1 MRRLHVPRI
10 RIEAW
15 RETAGQRAR
24 ALGRWSRRPTG
35 RLAVPG
41 IVILLLVALTGT
53 AGAYL
58 VPGAGKP
65 VAARA
70 SAAPSDSVTDGA
82 GPIGRTQRPTRP
94 RDPVPPFTNPDP
106 NGGAIPG
113 REASKLA
120 GWATQMSAK
129 TEIPQV
135 ALEAYG
141 YAEFVLTQTQPSC
154 QLRWT
159 TLAALGKVESDHGRA
174 NGASVTPDGRAYPPI
189 IGPALNGQ
197 GGHKNI
203 VDTDQGQ
210 LDNDPVWDH
219 AIGPMQFIPTTWQ
232 SWKTDADSDGQT
244 DPHDLDDS
252 TLAAAKYLCSGGRDL
267 STAAGWEN
275 AILSYNDVQVYRD
288 QVFAAANDYGT
299 RSH

>member
-1 MRRLHVPRI
+1 M
-10 RIEAW
+10 
-15 RETAGQRAR
+15 
-24 ALGRWSRRPTG
+24 
-35 RLAVPG
+35 PG
-41 IVILLLVALTGT
+41 VVILLLVAATGT

-65 VAARA
+65 VAGAGA
-70 SAAPSDSVTDGA
+70 QPSGTDGPA
-82 GPIGRTQRPTRP
+82 PTETTRNPTPP
-94 RDPVPPFTNPDP
+94 RDPVPPFSDPDP
-106 NGGAIPG
+106 NEGAIPG

-120 GWATQMSAK
+120 GWAAQMSAK
-129 TEIPQV
+129 TQVPQV

-141 YAEFVLTQTQPSC
+141 YAEFVLGQTQPGC

-174 NGASVTPDGRAYPPI
+174 NGSSVTPDGRAYPPI

-203 VDTDQGQ
+203 ADTDQGQ

-232 SWKTDADSDGQT
+232 SWKTDADNDGQT
-244 DPHDLDDS
+244 DPNDLDDS
-252 TLAAAKYLCSGGRDL
+252 TLAAAKYLCSGGRDM
-267 STAAGWEN
+267 STAAGWQS

-288 QVFAAANDYGT
+288 QVYTAANDYGI